1 VLSLSSWL
9 FLKQRC
15 LPSSAAAAA
24 QLQPN
29 RLLPKVRSRDPR
41 PASPERFVVTLLPHH
56 PQLSESVVQPR
67 FIFAH
72 MGDPDLNARKEAVM
86 ASVRNELALAN
97 AQELMN
103 VRSFAS
109 FFPLVFQS
117 KKKCAHM
124 IAACPLFSIHHSENE
139 RQVLRKVRDQT
150 IYLAIRLRR
159 GATNST
165 LSFYSHA
172 VKKILLD

>member
-1 VLSLSSWL
+1 
-9 FLKQRC
+9 
-15 LPSSAAAAA
+15 
-24 QLQPN
+24 
-29 RLLPKVRSRDPR
+29 
-41 PASPERFVVTLLPHH
+41 
-56 PQLSESVVQPR
+56 
-67 FIFAH
+67 
-72 MGDPDLNARKEAVM
+72 MGDLDLNARKEAVM

-103 VRSFAS
+103 VRCFAS

-117 KKKCAHM
+117 KKKRAHM

-150 IYLAIRLRR
+150 IYFIIRLRR
-159 GATNST
+159 GATNSA